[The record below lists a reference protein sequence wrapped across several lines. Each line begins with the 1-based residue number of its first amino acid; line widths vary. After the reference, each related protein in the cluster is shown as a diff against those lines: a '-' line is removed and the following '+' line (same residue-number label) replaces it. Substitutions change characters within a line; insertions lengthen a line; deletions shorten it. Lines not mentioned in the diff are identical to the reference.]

1 MTKTA
6 GGVVHYPVTP
16 KEPRGDGLRLPLC
29 AAEVYGKG
37 DTLAR
42 PGCADKISCPACL
55 ELIAQQKLE
64 NVFGSQFDPD

>member
-16 KEPRGDGLRLPLC
+16 KEPRADGLRLPLC
-29 AAEVYGKG
+29 AVEVYGKG

-64 NVFGSQFDPD
+64 KVFGSQFDPD

>member
-1 MTKTA
+1 
-6 GGVVHYPVTP
+6 
-16 KEPRGDGLRLPLC
+16 
-29 AAEVYGKG
+29 VYGKG

-64 NVFGSQFDPD
+64 KVFGSQFDPD